1 MIYFVSIFLFIFI
14 YFYIFYAIKMY
25 ESSNFK
31 CLQFLLCLH
40 FAVVNSEYVSV
51 VLKPKQVV
59 CLEAAY
65 LGRDLLA
72 VLPTG
77 YGK

>member
-1 MIYFVSIFLFIFI
+1 
-14 YFYIFYAIKMY
+14 MY

-31 CLQFLLCLH
+31 CLQFLRCLH

-51 VLKPKQVV
+51 LLKPKQAV

-72 VLPTG
+72 VCQLATENRSFFICLLHC
-77 YGK
+77 